1 VALMQVGL
9 TTMAAGLP
17 DAQLIPTLARKQ
29 DEVDSMTVAYANLFV
44 NGHDLDVRTL
54 FTRAQGSQDYADV
67 LPTRFRQAAL
77 AQRPFHR

>member
-1 VALMQVGL
+1 
-9 TTMAAGLP
+9 MAAGLP
-17 DAQLIPTLARKQ
+17 DVQLIPTLARKQ

-54 FTRAQGSQDYADV
+54 FTRRRGRRITPTSCPPGSA
-67 LPTRFRQAAL
+67 QAAL